1 MQGRKAPPE
10 ESLFIYHDPYRELPR
25 SRFYEALESAIGGDL
40 AWVRE
45 ATRGLYAEG
54 IGRPSLDPV
63 VFVKL
68 MLVSY
73 FENIVSDSELAFR
86 AADSLTIRRF
96 LGYGLEERTPERTT
110 ILKCRQR
117 WPEEMFAAI
126 FMGVLE
132 QLAGVGLVKGEHL
145 GTDTV
150 LIDAN
155 AAMDSLRHREFG
167 VRYEEFVR
175 ALYSQQGS
183 ESGASEVARKDA
195 HRPRKGSNAE
205 WVSATDPEAAVA
217 VHPDGHTALSYR
229 LDATVDLD
237 TGAVVQI
244 GAEPGNVRDNVDLPQ
259 RLEEAKANL
268 EELGLRPESVT
279 ADRGHHSQ
287 ENVVELEAMGVSPI
301 IRARAQLGP
310 AGFRE
315 QDFQY
320 LAGEDAYLCPAGQR
334 LARRRSRSAEG
345 RVHYRASR
353 ESCQQCEHF
362 GVCTKS
368 AKGRSIVRA
377 VSCEE
382 VERNAQRVQ
391 SVEGRFLLGQH
402 RQRAEG
408 PWSYAKL
415 YGGLARMGPRGL
427 ANAIKKALVQGIG
440 WNIMKLIAHLTGLRP
455 RGWSEAAPALLGAA
469 LAPLCALLAFLRA
482 LPETIFALRRAQQN
496 SSHPEIQSH
505 PAREHWP
512 YRRFE
517 CLLSRGC

>member
-1 MQGRKAPPE
+1 MQGHKAPPG
-10 ESLFIYHDPYRELPR
+10 ESLFIYHDPYRDLPR
-25 SRFYEALESAIGGDL
+25 SRFYEALEQHLDL

-54 IGRPSLDPV
+54 VGRPSLDPV

-68 MLVSY
+68 NLVAY
-73 FENIVSDSELAFR
+73 FENVAGDSELAFR

-126 FMGVLE
+126 FLRVLE
-132 QLAGVGLVKGEHL
+132 QLAGEGLVKGEHL

-167 VRYEEFVR
+167 CRYHEFVR
-175 ALYSQQGS
+175 ALYSQEATS
-183 ESGASEVARKDA
+183 ASEVARKDA
-195 HRPRKGSNAE
+195 HRPKKGSNAE

-268 EELGLRPESVT
+268 EELGLTPESVT

-287 ENVVELEAMGVSPI
+287 EDMVELEAMGVSPI

-377 VSCEE
+377 GSCEE

-440 WNIMKLIAHLTGLRP
+440 WNVMKLIAHLTGLRP
-455 RGWSEAAPALLGAA
+455 RGWSEAASALLGAA
-469 LAPLCALLAFLRA
+469 LAPLGALLAPLCA
-482 LPETIFALRRAQQN
+482 LAAATFALCRARTN
-496 SSHPEIQSH
+496 RSHPRTPTRPVHVRWCYFKFRS
-505 PAREHWP
+505 P
-512 YRRFE
+512 
-517 CLLSRGC
+517 LSQGC

>member
-1 MQGRKAPPE
+1 VQGHKWAPE
-10 ESLFIYHDPYRELPR
+10 ESLFIYQDPYGELPR
-25 SRFYEALESAIGGDL
+25 SRFYEALEQHLDL
-40 AWVRE
+40 EWVRE

-54 IGRPSLDPV
+54 VGRPSLDPV

-68 MLVSY
+68 NLVSY
-73 FENIVSDSELAFR
+73 FENIVTDSELAFR

-117 WPEEMFAAI
+117 WPEEMFAMI
-126 FMGVLE
+126 FRRVLE
-132 QLAGVGLVKGEHL
+132 QLAGEGLVKGEHL

-167 VRYEEFVR
+167 VSYEEFVR
-175 ALYSQQGS
+175 ALYSQEATS
-183 ESGASEVARKDA
+183 ASEAAAKDA
-195 HRPRKGSNAE
+195 HRPKKGSNAE

-217 VHPDGHTALSYR
+217 VHPDGHTGLSYR
-229 LDATVDLD
+229 LDATVDLE

-268 EELGLRPESVT
+268 QELGLTPTDVT

-287 ENVVELEAMGVSPI
+287 ENVIELEAMGVAPI
-301 IRARAQLGP
+301 IRARTQSGP

-315 QDFQY
+315 QDFEY
-320 LAGEDAYLCPAGQR
+320 RAEGDEYLCPAGQR
-334 LARRRSRSAEG
+334 LTRRSCSAADG
-345 RVHYRASR
+345 RVHYRASG
-353 ESCQQCEHF
+353 ETCQQCEHF

-368 AKGRSIVRA
+368 ANGRTITRA
-377 VSCEE
+377 AVCEQ
-382 VERNAQRVQ
+382 VERNRERVQ
-391 SVEGRFLLGQH
+391 SVEGRYLLGRH

-415 YGGLARMGPRGL
+415 YGGLARLGPRGL

-440 WNIMKLIAHLTGLRP
+440 WNVMKLIAHLTGLRP
-455 RGWSEAAPALLGAA
+455 RGWSEAAWAPRSAGLGAV
-469 LAPLCALLAFLRA
+469 LAPLCALFAALCWLWATAIARGRARPNRSRPETLLHQHLLRWRFLR
-482 LPETIFALRRAQQN
+482 FKG
-496 SSHPEIQSH
+496 
-505 PAREHWP
+505 
-512 YRRFE
+512 
-517 CLLSRGC
+517 LLSRGC

>member
-10 ESLFIYHDPYRELPR
+10 ESLFLYHDPYRELPR
-25 SRFYEALESAIGGDL
+25 SRFYEALEQHLDL
-40 AWVRE
+40 RWVRE

-54 IGRPSLDPV
+54 VGRPSLDPV

-68 MLVSY
+68 NLVAY
-73 FENIVSDSELAFR
+73 FENVAGDSELAFR

-96 LGYGLEERTPERTT
+96 LGYGLEESTPERTT
-110 ILKCRQR
+110 ILKTRQR
-117 WPEEMFAAI
+117 WPEEMFATI
-126 FMGVLE
+126 FMQVLE
-132 QLAGVGLVKGEHL
+132 QLAGEGLVKGEHL

-167 VRYEEFVR
+167 CRYHEFVR
-175 ALYSQQGS
+175 ALYSQEEHGAS
-183 ESGASEVARKDA
+183 ASEVARNDA

-205 WVSATDPEAAVA
+205 WVSGTDPEAAVA

-259 RLEEAKANL
+259 RMEEAKANV
-268 EELGLRPESVT
+268 EGLGLTPTDVT
-279 ADRGHHSQ
+279 ADRGHHS
-287 ENVVELEAMGVSPI
+287 EANVIELEALGIAPI

-315 QDFQY
+315 QDFAY
-320 LAGEDAYLCPAGQR
+320 RAEEDAYLCPAGAR
-334 LARRRSRSAEG
+334 LTRRGASAEG
-345 RVHYRASR
+345 RVHYRASG
-353 ESCQQCEHF
+353 ETCQQCEHF

-368 AKGRSIVRA
+368 AAGRSIVRA
-377 VSCEE
+377 ARCQQ
-382 VERNAQRVQ
+382 VERNRERVQ

-427 ANAIKKALVQGIG
+427 ANAIKKAFLQGIG
-440 WNIMKLIAHLTGLRP
+440 WNVMRLIAHLTGLRP
-455 RGWSEAAPALLGAA
+455 RGWSQAAPVFLGAA
-469 LAPLCALLAFLRA
+469 LAPLRA
-482 LPETIFALRRAQQN
+482 LFAAACLLWTVAIALCRARLN
-496 SSHPEIQSH
+496 RPHPRI
-505 PAREHWP
+505 PTPPVRARWSFQ
-512 YRRFE
+512 FE
-517 CLLSRGC
+517 GLLSRGC

>member
-1 MQGRKAPPE
+1 MQGQKAPPE
-10 ESLFIYHDPYRELPR
+10 ESLFIYQDPYRELPR
-25 SRFYEALESAIGGDL
+25 SRFYEALEKHLDL
-40 AWVRE
+40 GWVRE

-54 IGRPSLDPV
+54 VGRPSLDPV

-68 MLVSY
+68 NLVAY
-73 FENIVSDSELAFR
+73 FENVVGDSELAFR

-117 WPEEMFAAI
+117 WPEEMFAMI
-126 FMGVLE
+126 FRRVLE
-132 QLAGVGLVKGEHL
+132 QLAGEGLVKGEHL

-167 VRYEEFVR
+167 VSYEEFVR
-175 ALYSQQGS
+175 ALYSQEAS
-183 ESGASEVARKDA
+183 SASEAAAKDA
-195 HRPRKGSNAE
+195 HRPKKGSNAE

-244 GAEPGNVRDNVDLPQ
+244 GAEPGNVRDSVDLPQ
-259 RLEEAKANL
+259 RMEEAKANL
-268 EELGLRPESVT
+268 EQVGLTPTDVT
-279 ADRGHHSQ
+279 ADRGHHSE
-287 ENVVELEAMGVSPI
+287 ENVVEIEAMGVFPI
-301 IRARAQLGP
+301 IRARAQAGP
-310 AGFRE
+310 PGFRG
-315 QDFQY
+315 QDFAY
-320 LAGEDAYLCPAGQR
+320 RAEEDVYLCPAGQR
-334 LARRRSRSAEG
+334 LARRSSLSTEG
-345 RVHYRASR
+345 RAHYRALGDT
-353 ESCQQCEHF
+353 CQQCEHF

-368 AKGRSIVRA
+368 ANGRTVARA
-377 VSCEE
+377 APCEE
-382 VERNAQRVQ
+382 VERNAQRVH

-440 WNIMKLIAHLTGLRP
+440 WNIMKLIVHLTGLRP
-455 RGWSEAAPALLGAA
+455 RGWSETAPALLGAA
-469 LAPLCALLAFLRA
+469 LAPLCVF
-482 LPETIFALRRAQQN
+482 FAARCWLWGAGIAQGRPWPKRSEPTTPARQVRAQWGHLEFR
-496 SSHPEIQSH
+496 S
-505 PAREHWP
+505 
-512 YRRFE
+512 
-517 CLLSRGC
+517 LLSRGC

>member
-68 MLVSY
+68 NLVAY
-73 FENIVSDSELAFR
+73 FENVAGDSELAFR
-86 AADSLTIRRF
+86 AADSLTLRRF

-126 FMGVLE
+126 FRRVLE
-132 QLAGVGLVKGEHL
+132 QLASHGLVKGEHL

-150 LIDAN
+150 LIEAN

-167 VRYEEFVR
+167 CRYHEFVR
-175 ALYSQQGS
+175 ALYSQEATS
-183 ESGASEVARKDA
+183 ASEAAAKDA
-195 HRPRKGSNAE
+195 HRPKKGSNAE

-268 EELGLRPESVT
+268 GELGLRPSCVT

-287 ENVVELEAMGVSPI
+287 ENVVELEAMGIAPI
-301 IRARAQLGP
+301 IRARGQLGP

-315 QDFQY
+315 RDFAY
-320 LAGEDAYLCPAGQR
+320 RLEEDVYQCPAGAR
-334 LARRRSRSAEG
+334 LTRRSSSAAEG

-382 VERNAQRVQ
+382 VERNAQRAQ

-455 RGWSEAAPALLGAA
+455 RGWSQAAPALLGAA

-482 LPETIFALRRAQQN
+482 LPETIFALRWAQQN
-496 SSHPEIQSH
+496 PSRPDTQSH
-505 PAREHWP
+505 PAREHWR

>member
-1 MQGRKAPPE
+1 MQGHKSAPE
-10 ESLFIYHDPYRELPR
+10 ESLFIYQDPYRELPR
-25 SRFYEALESAIGGDL
+25 SRFYEALAKHLDL
-40 AWVRE
+40 EWVRE
-45 ATRGLYAEG
+45 ATRGLYADG
-54 IGRPSLDPV
+54 VGRPSLDPV

-68 MLVSY
+68 NLVSY
-73 FENIVSDSELAFR
+73 FENLVTDSELAFR

-110 ILKCRQR
+110 ILKCRGR
-117 WPEEMFAAI
+117 WPEEMFAMI
-126 FMGVLE
+126 FRRVLE
-132 QLAGVGLVKGEHL
+132 QLASHGLVKGEHL

-167 VRYEEFVR
+167 VSYEEFVR
-175 ALYSQQGS
+175 ALYSQEAS
-183 ESGASEVARKDA
+183 SASEVASKDA

-217 VHPDGHTALSYR
+217 VHPDGHTGLSYR
-229 LDATVDLD
+229 LDATVDLE

-268 EELGLRPESVT
+268 AELGLTPIALT
-279 ADRGHHSQ
+279 ADRGHHSA
-287 ENVVELEAMGVSPI
+287 ENVLEIEAMGVSPI
-301 IRARAQLGP
+301 IRARAQPGP

-320 LAGEDAYLCPAGQR
+320 LAEEDTYLCPAGVR
-334 LARRRSRSAEG
+334 LTRRASLAEG
-345 RVHYRASR
+345 RVHYRASG
-353 ESCQQCEHF
+353 ENCQQCEHF

-368 AKGRSIVRA
+368 AAGRTIVRA
-377 VSCEE
+377 AVCEE
-382 VERNAQRVQ
+382 GERNAQRVH

-455 RGWSEAAPALLGAA
+455 RGWSEAASARPGGLGPPFAPLGALFAA
-469 LAPLCALLAFLRA
+469 LCWLWGAGFAIGRA
-482 LPETIFALRRAQQN
+482 RQNRSEPTTPPRQGRTRWSHLEFRR
-496 SSHPEIQSH
+496 
-505 PAREHWP
+505 
-512 YRRFE
+512 
-517 CLLSRGC
+517 LLSRGC

>member
-10 ESLFIYHDPYRELPR
+10 ESLFVYHDPYRELPR
-25 SRFYEALESAIGGDL
+25 SRFYEALEKHLDL
-40 AWVRE
+40 EWVRE
-45 ATRGLYAEG
+45 ATCGLYAEG
-54 IGRPSLDPV
+54 VGRPSLDPV

-68 MLVSY
+68 NLVAY
-73 FENIVSDSELAFR
+73 FENVVGDSELAFR

-117 WPEEMFAAI
+117 WPEEAFAMI
-126 FMGVLE
+126 FRRVLE
-132 QLAGVGLVKGEHL
+132 QLACHGLVKGKHL

-155 AAMDSLRHREFG
+155 AALDSLRHREFG
-167 VRYEEFVR
+167 ISYEEFVR
-175 ALYSQQGS
+175 ALYSQEATS
-183 ESGASEVARKDA
+183 ASEAAAKDA
-195 HRPRKGSNAE
+195 HRPKKGSNAE

-217 VHPDGHTALSYR
+217 VHPDGHTGLSYR
-229 LDATVDLD
+229 LDAVVDLD

-244 GAEPGNVRDNVDLPQ
+244 GAEPGYVRDNVDLPQ

-268 EELGLRPESVT
+268 EELGLRPNCVT

-315 QDFQY
+315 RNF
-320 LAGEDAYLCPAGQR
+320 AYLPEEDDYQCPAGAR
-334 LARRRSRSAEG
+334 LRRRSAASAEG
-345 RVHYRASR
+345 RVHYRASGETCR
-353 ESCQQCEHF
+353 QCEHF
-362 GVCTKS
+362 GICTKS
-368 AKGRSIVRA
+368 AAGRTIVRA
-377 VSCEE
+377 APCEE
-382 VERNAQRVQ
+382 VERNRERVH

-440 WNIMKLIAHLTGLRP
+440 WNVMKLIAHLTGLRP
-455 RGWSEAAPALLGAA
+455 RGWSEAASALLPAL
-469 LAPLCALLAFLRA
+469 LAPLCALLAAICSLGGA
-482 LPETIFALRRAQQN
+482 GFALSRGQLNRA
-496 SSHPEIQSH
+496 HPKTKTR
-505 PAREHWP
+505 PARARSCYLQIRSP
-512 YRRFE
+512 
-517 CLLSRGC
+517 LSRGC

>member
-1 MQGRKAPPE
+1 MQGHKSPPE
-10 ESLFIYHDPYRELPR
+10 ESLFVYHDPYRELPR
-25 SRFYEALESAIGGDL
+25 SRFYEALEKHLDL
-40 AWVRE
+40 EWVRE

-54 IGRPSLDPV
+54 VGRPSLDPV

-68 MLVSY
+68 NLVAY
-73 FENIVSDSELAFR
+73 FENVVGDSELAFR

-126 FMGVLE
+126 FLRVLE
-132 QLAGVGLVKGEHL
+132 QLAGEGLVKGEHL

-167 VRYEEFVR
+167 VSYQEFVR
-175 ALYSQQGS
+175 ALYSQEATS
-183 ESGASEVARKDA
+183 ASEAAAKDA
-195 HRPRKGSNAE
+195 HRPKKGSNGE
-205 WVSATDPEAAVA
+205 WVSGTDPEAAVA

-268 EELGLRPESVT
+268 EELGLQPESVT
-279 ADRGHHSQ
+279 ADRGHHSR

-320 LAGEDAYLCPAGQR
+320 MPEEDAYQCPAGAR
-334 LARRRSRSAEG
+334 LTRRSSSCAEG
-345 RVHYRASR
+345 RVHYRASGGT
-353 ESCQQCEHF
+353 CQQCDHF

-368 AKGRSIVRA
+368 AAGRTIVRA
-377 VSCEE
+377 APCEE
-382 VERNAQRVQ
+382 VERNRERVH
-391 SVEGRFLLGQH
+391 SVDGRFLLGQH

-440 WNIMKLIAHLTGLRP
+440 WNVMRLIAHLTGLRP

-469 LAPLCALLAFLRA
+469 LAPLCALLSFLRA
-482 LPETIFALRRAQQN
+482 LPETIFALRWVRQN
-496 SSHPEIQSH
+496 RSHPKIQSH
-505 PAREHWP
+505 PAREHWR

>member
-1 MQGRKAPPE
+1 MQGQKSPPE
-10 ESLFIYHDPYRELPR
+10 ASLFVYHDPYRELPR
-25 SRFYEALESAIGGDL
+25 SRFYEALAKHLDL
-40 AWVRE
+40 EWVCD
-45 ATRGLYAEG
+45 ATKSLYADG
-54 IGRPSLDPV
+54 IGRPSSDPV

-73 FENIVSDSELAFR
+73 FENIVTDSELAFR

-117 WPEEMFAAI
+117 WPEEMFGMI
-126 FMGVLE
+126 FRRVLE

-167 VRYEEFVR
+167 ISYEEFVR
-175 ALYSQQGS
+175 ALYSQEATS
-183 ESGASEVARKDA
+183 ASEVAAKDA

-205 WVSATDPEAAVA
+205 WVSATDSEAAVA
-217 VHPDGHTALSYR
+217 VHPDGHTGLSYR

-244 GAEPGNVRDNVDLPQ
+244 GAEPGNVRDSVDLPQ

-268 EELGLRPESVT
+268 EELGLRPSCVT
-279 ADRGHHSQ
+279 ADRGHHSE
-287 ENVVELEAMGVSPI
+287 ENMIELEALGIDPI
-301 IRARAQLGP
+301 IRARTRLGP
-310 AGFRE
+310 AGFR
-315 QDFQY
+315 QKDFQY
-320 LAGEDAYLCPAGQR
+320 LAGEDAYLCPAEQR
-334 LARRRSRSAEG
+334 LTRRRSSSAEG
-345 RVHYRASR
+345 RVHYRASGETCR
-353 ESCQQCEHF
+353 QCEHF

-368 AKGRSIVRA
+368 ANGRTIARA
-377 VSCEE
+377 ARCEE
-382 VERNAQRVQ
+382 VERKAQRVH

-402 RQRAEG
+402 RQRAQG

-440 WNIMKLIAHLTGLRP
+440 WNVMKLIAHLTGLRP
-455 RGWSEAAPALLGAA
+455 RGWSEAAPALLSA
-469 LAPLCALLAFLRA
+469 LPAPLCALLAFLRA
-482 LPETIFALRRAQQN
+482 LPETIFALRPAWQN
-496 SSHPEIQSH
+496 PSRPELQSH
-505 PAREHWP
+505 PAREHWR

>member
-1 MQGRKAPPE
+1 MQGRKALPE
-10 ESLFIYHDPYRELPR
+10 ESLFIYQDPYRELPR
-25 SRFYEALESAIGGDL
+25 SRFYEALEQQLDL
-40 AWVRE
+40 GWVRA
-45 ATRGLYAEG
+45 ATRGLYADG
-54 IGRPSLDPV
+54 VGRPSLDPV

-73 FENIVSDSELAFR
+73 FENIVTDSELAFR

-117 WPEEMFAAI
+117 WPEEMFAMI
-126 FMGVLE
+126 FRRVLE
-132 QLAGVGLVKGEHL
+132 QLAGEGLVKGEQL

-167 VRYEEFVR
+167 VSYEEFVR
-175 ALYSQQGS
+175 ALYSQEAS
-183 ESGASEVARKDA
+183 SASEVAAKDA
-195 HRPRKGSNAE
+195 QRPRKGSNAE

-229 LDATVDLD
+229 VDAVVDLE

-268 EELGLRPESVT
+268 EELGLRPSCVT

-301 IRARAQLGP
+301 IRARAQAGP

-315 QDFQY
+315 QDFAY
-320 LAGEDAYLCPAGQR
+320 LPEEDAYQCRAGAR
-334 LARRRSRSAEG
+334 LTRRSSSSAEG
-345 RVHYRASR
+345 RVHYRGSG
-353 ESCQQCEHF
+353 ETCQQCEHF

-368 AKGRSIVRA
+368 ANGRTIARA
-377 VSCEE
+377 ARGEE
-382 VERNAQRVQ
+382 VERNAQRVH

-440 WNIMKLIAHLTGLRP
+440 WNVMKLIAHLTGLRP
-455 RGWSEAAPALLGAA
+455 RGRSEAASALLGAA
-469 LAPLCALLAFLRA
+469 FAPLCTLFAAICRLWGAPFAPGRA
-482 LPETIFALRRAQQN
+482 RLNRAHPKTIT
-496 SSHPEIQSH
+496 H
-505 PAREHWP
+505 PARAQARYLQIRSP
-512 YRRFE
+512 
-517 CLLSRGC
+517 LSRGC

>member
-1 MQGRKAPPE
+1 MQGHKAPPE
-10 ESLFIYHDPYRELPR
+10 ASLFVYHDPYRELPR
-25 SRFYEALESAIGGDL
+25 SRFYEALEKHLDL
-40 AWVRE
+40 EWVRE

-68 MLVSY
+68 NLVSY
-73 FENIVSDSELAFR
+73 FENVVGDSELAFR

-126 FMGVLE
+126 FRRVLE
-132 QLAGVGLVKGEHL
+132 QLAGEGLVKGEHL

-155 AAMDSLRHREFG
+155 AALDSLRHREFG
-167 VRYEEFVR
+167 VSYEEFVR
-175 ALYSQQGS
+175 ALYSQEATS
-183 ESGASEVARKDA
+183 ASEVAAKDA

-205 WVSATDPEAAVA
+205 WVSATDPEAGVA

-237 TGAVVQI
+237 TGGVVQI

-259 RLEEAKANL
+259 RLEEATANL
-268 EELGLRPESVT
+268 GELGLSPSCVT

-287 ENVVELEAMGVSPI
+287 ENVIELEAMGIAPI
-301 IRARAQLGP
+301 IRARAQAGP

-315 QDFQY
+315 RDF
-320 LAGEDAYLCPAGQR
+320 AYLPEEDVYQCPAGQR
-334 LARRRSRSAEG
+334 LTRRSSLSAEG
-345 RVHYRASR
+345 RVHYRASGETCR
-353 ESCQQCEHF
+353 QCEHF

-368 AKGRSIVRA
+368 ANGRTIARA
-377 VSCEE
+377 AVCEE
-382 VERNAQRVQ
+382 VERNRERVH

-440 WNIMKLIAHLTGLRP
+440 WNVMKLIAHLTGLRP
-455 RGWSEAAPALLGAA
+455 RGWSQAAPALLGAF
-469 LAPLCALLAFLRA
+469 LAPLCALFAA
-482 LPETIFALRRAQQN
+482 LCWLWGAGFALSRGQLNRARPRL
-496 SSHPEIQSH
+496 SSHRLISRWCYP
-505 PAREHWP
+505 
-512 YRRFE
+512 RFGG
-517 CLLSRGC
+517 LLSRGC